1 MAIPKSKR
9 ELELIQ
15 ECRVLVRKNPHLKKR
30 KLSNIKDL
38 EKRLYYI
45 KVWIITESQPIFKLK
60 NYDKRCFRGVDCY
73 HLDHTVPIIY
83 GYNNKIPPEKIGGIS
98 NLRFIPSEDNMK
110 KGYKITEESHK
121 VLRKFKRK
129 GDIYKK
135 KK

>member
-30 KLSNIKDL
+30 KLNTIKDL

-60 NYDKRCFRGVDCY
+60 DYDKRCFRGSGCH
-73 HLDHTVPIIY
+73 HLDHIVPISH
-83 GYNNKIPPEKIGGIS
+83 GYLNKIPPEKIGSIT
-98 NLRFIPSEDNMK
+98 NLRFIPSEENMK
-110 KGYKITEESHK
+110 KGYKITEDSHK

>member
-1 MAIPKSKR
+1 MAITKSKKD
-9 ELELIQ
+9 LELIQ

-30 KLSNIKDL
+30 KLNTIKDL

-45 KVWIITESQPIFKLK
+45 KVWVITESQPIFKLK
-60 NYDKRCFRGVDCY
+60 DFEKRCYYGKSCY
-73 HLDHTVPIIY
+73 HLDHIVPISH
-83 GYNNKIPPEKIGGIS
+83 GYHNKIPPEKIGSIT
-98 NLRFIPSEDNMK
+98 NLRFIPSEENMK
-110 KGYKITEESHK
+110 KGYKITEDSHK

>member
-15 ECRVLVRKNPHLKKR
+15 ECRVLIRKNPHLKKR
-30 KLSNIKDL
+30 KLNTIKDL

-60 NYDKRCFRGVDCY
+60 DYDKRCFRGSGCH
-73 HLDHTVPIIY
+73 HLDHIVPISH
-83 GYNNKIPPEKIGGIS
+83 GYLNKIPPEKIGSIT
-98 NLRFIPSEDNMK
+98 NLRFIPSEENMK